1 MLSVEEALSRVLKAA
16 RPTQSESVPLRE
28 ASGRVLAADLA
39 SKRSQ
44 PPCDV
49 SAMDGYAVRAG
60 DVSKTPVTLNVVGR
74 APAGGAYEGTVGSGE
89 AVRIFTG
96 GPVPAGADAIVL
108 QEDCEAEGDN
118 VTVLEAAEP
127 NKHIRRAGIDFAEG
141 DVLLHA
147 GRVLSAAD
155 VGLAASMNHADV
167 PLRARP
173 KVAVLATGDELVLP
187 GGEVDANQIVS
198 SNSYALCALIEAHG
212 GEALDL
218 GIAVDDEDSIR
229 AAAAKGRDADI
240 LVTVGGA
247 SVGDHDLVQPALAKD
262 GLQVDF
268 WKIAMRPG
276 KPLIFGSIAREKGSA
291 TMLGLPG
298 NPVSAMVCATLF
310 LVPLIRAMLGIEPP
324 ALPRTKAK
332 LGRALPANG
341 SREDYMRAELAR
353 TPAAL
358 TATPFDLQDSSVLSL
373 FAHAGALVIRP
384 PHAPA
389 AKEGDEVDVIVLR

>member
-16 RPTQSESVPLRE
+16 RPTPSEQVPLRE
-28 ASGRVLAADLA
+28 ATGRVLAGDLT
-39 SKRSQ
+39 SLRSQ

-49 SAMDGYAVRAG
+49 SAMDGYALRAG
-60 DVSKTPVTLNVVGR
+60 DVASVPVTLGVIGR
-74 APAGGAYEGTVGSGE
+74 APAGGAYEGTLGEGE

-96 GPVPAGADAIVL
+96 GPVPQGADAIVL
-108 QEDCEAEGDN
+108 QEDCEADGDS
-118 VTVLEAAEP
+118 VTVLEAATL

-147 GRVLSAAD
+147 GRILSAAD
-155 VGLAASMNHADV
+155 IGLAASMNHAEV

-187 GGEVDANQIVS
+187 GSEVGANQIVS
-198 SNSYALCALIEAHG
+198 SNSFALCALIEAHG

-218 GIAVDDEDSIR
+218 GIAVDDEDAIR
-229 AAAAKGRDADI
+229 TAAAKGRDADI
-240 LVTVGGA
+240 FVTVGGA

-262 GLQVDF
+262 GLTVDF

-276 KPLIFGSIAREKGSA
+276 KPLIFGAFKDA
-291 TMLGLPG
+291 AMLGLPG

-310 LVPLIRAMLGIEPP
+310 LLPLIRAMLGVEPP
-324 ALPRTKAK
+324 ALPRSRAR

-341 SREDYMRAELAR
+341 KREDYMRAELAR
-353 TPAAL
+353 TNDGL
-358 TATPFDLQDSSVLSL
+358 VATPFDLQDSSVLSL

-389 AKEGDEVDVIVLR
+389 ASIGDEVDVIVLR